1 MIKVTGKTMKSEIA
15 NAIQKYNGA
24 IVYSYG
30 DDIPPG
36 TDGYHVYRCAPVEEF
51 CDFVIQDLKEKTKDS
66 SLSMVVIYTN
76 ESDKE
81 NIKILEKC
89 CTECECN
96 GYVVTAV
103 LMTR

>member
-51 CDFVIQDLKEKTKDS
+51 CDFINL
-66 SLSMVVIYTN
+66 Y
-76 ESDKE
+76 
-81 NIKILEKC
+81 
-89 CTECECN
+89 
-96 GYVVTAV
+96 
-103 LMTR
+103 